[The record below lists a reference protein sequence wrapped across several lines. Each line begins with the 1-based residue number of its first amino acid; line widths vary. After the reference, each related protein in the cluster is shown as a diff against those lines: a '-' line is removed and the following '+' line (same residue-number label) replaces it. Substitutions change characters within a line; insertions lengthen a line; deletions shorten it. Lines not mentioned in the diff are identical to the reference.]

1 MTSFTP
7 LSAAFGG
14 VLMGLSASMLILLNG
29 RIAGVGSILGGLLV
43 VRRGDIAWRLTF
55 ILGLIAAP
63 AIYMV
68 LGGQLPS
75 IAVTSSAPLLVVGG
89 LIVGFGARLGS
100 GCTSGHG
107 ICGIARLSLRSIV
120 ATAVFMATGTLTVL
134 VTRHIL
140 GV

>member
-7 LSAAFGG
+7 LSAAFGE
-14 VLMGLSASMLILLNG
+14 VLIGLSVSMLILLNG
-29 RIAGVGSILGGLLV
+29 RIAGIGGILGGLLV
-43 VRRGDIAWRLTF
+43 VRRGDIAWRLAF
-55 ILGLIAAP
+55 IFGLVAAP
-63 AIYMV
+63 AIYMA
-68 LGGQLPS
+68 LGGQLLS
-75 IAVTSSAPLLVVGG
+75 IAVTSSTTLLLVGG
-89 LIVGFGARLGS
+89 LIVGFGARLGA

-120 ATAVFMATGTLTVL
+120 ATAVFMATGALTVL